1 MKGFVREVFASV
13 QGEGLMVG
21 QRMSFVRLLGCNL
34 GCRYCDST
42 SARSM
47 EGPFLCGSESFEN
60 PLSVEF
66 LLDRIT
72 EKKVAIT
79 GGEPLLQ
86 VDFLQELC
94 ARLLEHDK
102 YLYLETNGSL
112 PDALGRVIANFR
124 MVCMD
129 FKIPSATGQRPLWDE
144 HAQSLRIAAATGVF
158 VKAVITRDLR
168 PEELSMACEII
179 ARVDKRIPLVIQPV
193 FGQAVGNLL
202 ELQAAALESLFDV
215 RVIPQVHKYLGLR

>member
-1 MKGFVREVFASV
+1 MKGFVREVFTSV
-13 QGEGLMVG
+13 QGEGLLVG

-34 GCRYCDST
+34 RCRYCDST
-42 SARSM
+42 VARTM
-47 EGPFLCGSESFEN
+47 QGPFQCGSESFDN
-60 PLSVEF
+60 PVSVDL

-72 EKKVAIT
+72 EKTVAVT

-86 VDFLQELC
+86 VDFLQEMC
-94 ARLLEHDK
+94 ARLLEHDRC
-102 YLYLETNGSL
+102 LYLETNGSL

-124 MVCMD
+124 TVCMD
-129 FKIPSATGQRPLWDE
+129 FKIPSATGQRPMWDE
-144 HAQSLRIAAATGVF
+144 HAQSLRIAASTGVF

-193 FGQAVGNLL
+193 FGQTTGNLL
-202 ELQAAALESLFDV
+202 EVQATALETLCDV
-215 RVIPQVHKYLGLR
+215 RVLPQIHKYLDLR